1 MTVQA
6 GQGRA
11 DQCRTEHG
19 DKYVERREMV
29 EGRGQGR
36 EEGGGDWCMTEWRA
50 GQGRA
55 GASQGRGRDIRGSKG
70 RAEQQ
75 G

>member
-1 MTVQA
+1 
-6 GQGRA
+6 
-11 DQCRTEHG
+11 
-19 DKYVERREMV
+19 MV

-36 EEGGGDWCMTEWRA
+36 EEGGGDWCMTEWSA